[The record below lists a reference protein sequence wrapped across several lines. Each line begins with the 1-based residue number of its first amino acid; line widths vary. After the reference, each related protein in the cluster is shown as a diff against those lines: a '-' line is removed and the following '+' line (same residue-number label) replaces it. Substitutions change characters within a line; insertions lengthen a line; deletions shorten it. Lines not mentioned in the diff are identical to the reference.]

1 MDVLAEIKGFLGCET
16 PHEWLQLAARPE
28 ALELLLTDHA
38 HCEKKAA
45 STAMTL
51 MFRYVDRSD
60 LLNKMSRLARE
71 ELIHFEQVLGIME
84 SRGLSYGHLSPA
96 RYAAGLRKDVRTSE
110 PGRLVDVLIIGAF
123 IEARSCE
130 RFAALAPDLD
140 DELAK
145 FYRSLLK
152 SEGRHYQDYLGLAE
166 AYAGEPIDERVEHFR
181 RLEADLILAED
192 DEFRFHSGKPSVAL
206 LASPAALQ

>member
-96 RYAAGLRKDVRTSE
+96 RYAAGMRKDVRTSE

-192 DEFRFHSGKPSVAL
+192 DEFRFHSGKPSAAL
-206 LASPAALQ
+206 LVSPAALQ

>member
-60 LLNKMSRLARE
+60 LLNTMSRLARE

-96 RYAAGLRKDVRTSE
+96 RYAAGMRKDVRTSE

-140 DELAK
+140 DELTK

-181 RLEADLILAED
+181 QLEAELILAED
-192 DEFRFHSGKPSVAL
+192 DEFRFHSGKPNAAL